1 MRQVNMKRLN
11 KTRTAYIISL
21 EGKTDFEY
29 NLEGEILV
37 FDNYDQIAEY
47 ANVNDIDFA
56 TVNVYPVE
64 VEDIPLDLS
73 DADEVEF

>member
-1 MRQVNMKRLN
+1 MKRLN

>member
-1 MRQVNMKRLN
+1 MKRQN

-29 NLEGEILV
+29 NLEGETLV

-47 ANVNDIDFA
+47 ANVNNINFA

-64 VEDIPLDLS
+64 VEDVSFDLS

>member
-1 MRQVNMKRLN
+1 MKRQN

-29 NLEGEILV
+29 NLEGETLV

-47 ANVNDIDFA
+47 ANVNDIDYA

-64 VEDIPLDLS
+64 VEDIPFDLS

>member
-1 MRQVNMKRLN
+1 MKRKT

-29 NLEGEILV
+29 NLEGEVLI

-47 ANVNDIDFA
+47 ANVNGINFE
-56 TVNVYPVE
+56 TINVYPVE
-64 VEDIPLDLS
+64 VEDIPFDLS
-73 DADEVEF
+73 DVDEVEF

>member
-1 MRQVNMKRLN
+1 MKRQN

-29 NLEGEILV
+29 NLEGETLV

-47 ANVNDIDFA
+47 ANVNNINFA

-64 VEDIPLDLS
+64 VEDVSFDLS
-73 DADEVEF
+73 DTDEVEF